1 MLSSFVAHRKLVFF
15 FFSSYNATDASDRS
29 CENIFPVHN
38 PVVFSD
44 NRILF
49 IQVLITSNSR
59 HKTTVLNRLK

>member
-1 MLSSFVAHRKLVFF
+1 MLLMHLIEVVRISFQFT
-15 FFSSYNATDASDRS
+15 SY
-29 CENIFPVHN
+29 

-59 HKTTVLNRLK
+59 HKSTVLDRLK